1 MVVTAVT
8 PSQMLIVKHLTRHM
22 RFLAVFSGIDGV
34 VWGPMTPE
42 KLFHDLLGLGLNWEV
57 IESRFESSSGTVY
70 LDIRETARLWEL
82 ARCPKEGGLV
92 FCYDHTEMLT
102 WRHLNIFQ
110 HRCEIICRLPRGK
123 CRQCGHVFRV
133 RPPWEGLSGHF
144 TKEFEAYALLLMREM
159 PMAKAAAIMG
169 ESDTRLWRMLFKHV
183 DGAYAQ
189 ADFCNVCCV
198 GVDEMSVRKGQH
210 YLSIFAD
217 LVAKKVI
224 FATEG
229 HDASTW
235 AAFVQALEA
244 HNGHRHAITQ
254 VSMDMSAGYEK
265 GVRENCRHAQIVFD
279 KFHVLAN
286 ANKAVDQV
294 RRAEFRLGG
303 KDVRESLRQS
313 QWLWRKNPENLDQDE
328 QSRLA
333 KIKEKNLCT
342 GKAYQMRMVLQDI
355 YRSPNATVAQKR
367 FKVWCRWVRWVARFY
382 KSYVFS
388 SMVKMAALVAD
399 HLAGILAHWKW
410 GLTNA
415 FMEGLNSVFS
425 AVKRKA
431 RGYRSSV
438 YQITMLYFVAG
449 KLRLPH
455 V

>member
-1 MVVTAVT
+1 
-8 PSQMLIVKHLTRHM
+8 
-22 RFLAVFSGIDGV
+22 
-34 VWGPMTPE
+34 MTPE
-42 KLFHDLLGLGLNWEV
+42 KLFHELLGLSLNWEV
-57 IESRFESSSGTVY
+57 VESRFDAASGTVC
-70 LDIRETARLWEL
+70 LEIKETSRLWDSL
-82 ARCPKEGGLV
+82 RCPQDGGLV
-92 FCYDHTEMLT
+92 FCYDHTEVLT

-110 HRCEIICRLPRGK
+110 HRCEITCRLPRGK

-133 RPPWEGLSGHF
+133 RPPWEGLSLHF
-144 TKEFEAYALLLMREM
+144 TKEFEAFALLLMREM
-159 PMAKAAAIMG
+159 PMAKVAEVTG
-169 ESDTRLWRMLFKHV
+169 ESDMRLWRMLFKHV

-189 ADFCNVCCV
+189 ADFGNVCCV
-198 GVDEMSVRKGQH
+198 GVDEMGVRKGQE
-210 YLSIFAD
+210 YISVFAD
-217 LVAKKVI
+217 LVAKRVI

-229 HDASTW
+229 HGHETW
-235 AAFVQALEA
+235 QAFVQALAA
-244 HNGHRHAITQ
+244 HNGHQYAITQ

-265 GVRENCRHAQIVFD
+265 GVKDNCRNAQVVFD

-286 ANKAVDQV
+286 ANKSVNQV
-294 RRAEFRLGG
+294 RRAEFSVGG
-303 KDVRESLRQS
+303 NDVRESLRQS
-313 QWLWRKNPENLDQDE
+313 QWLWRKNPENLDRDE

-342 GKAYQMRMVLQDI
+342 GKAYQMRLVLQDI
-355 YRSPNATVAQKR
+355 YRSSNAMVAQKR

-382 KSYVFS
+382 KSYVFRAMIKLAN
-388 SMVKMAALVAD
+388 MVEN

-431 RGYRSSV
+431 RGYRSTV
-438 YQITMLYFVAG
+438 YLITILYLVAG